1 MESKVRQR
9 KSRDQSAAAR
19 KARIQSRKKAKEA
32 AERAEAADHSEAP
45 VEPGGSCGKAQH
57 VEAGAPEAAG
67 GHRQDVRTTDLP
79 AALQPVHDAPR
90 APLGRGA
97 PVGVR
102 ARARARARSYTLT
115 THPESLPLPGQVL
128 QAFRRQQDGND
139 GLQMRRPGTS
149 AQPSTMQNVTP
160 EVHAR
165 PEPC

>member
-1 MESKVRQR
+1 MRQKPREDTDKMCVRQTFPPR
-9 KSRDQSAAAR
+9 YSRSTMLH
-19 KARIQSRKKAKEA
+19 
-32 AERAEAADHSEAP
+32 ERRSDE
-45 VEPGGSCGKAQH
+45 VL
-57 VEAGAPEAAG
+57 
-67 GHRQDVRTTDLP
+67 RL
-79 AALQPVHDAPR
+79 
-90 APLGRGA
+90 
-97 PVGVR
+97 GVR
-102 ARARARARSYTLT
+102 ARARARARPCTLT